1 MHGYRFFTWLQCFSM
16 YVSIRAS
23 HTSSIPPELMAYM
36 SHIIRVHQDYTGLA
50 CMDTAFCCQ
59 AALTAK
65 WSAINPTLYSICFTG
80 VAQATTRCEICLATS
95 HSMKDCAKQGN
106 PDPGVLDWVKALESM
121 VLSVSPRASLS
132 ATPLENCQQME
143 ICHLWNRNRCSF
155 RRYRYCHVCLSCKGD
170 HPAIA
175 CPTHDKHPLPAK
187 QLPATAGG
195 R

>member
-1 MHGYRFFTWLQCFSM
+1 MSALEPLTPHPYSQNPWLTCLTLSEFIKTTQ
-16 YVSIRAS
+16 
-23 HTSSIPPELMAYM
+23 
-36 SHIIRVHQDYTGLA
+36 GWLA
-50 CMDTAFCCQ
+50 WVRYDTAFCCQ
-59 AALTAK
+59 AALTATQK

-80 VAQATTRCEICLATS
+80 VAQATTRYEICLATS
-95 HSMKDCAKQGN
+95 HSAKDCAQQGN
-106 PDPGVLDWVKALESM
+106 PDPGVLNWVKALESM
-121 VLSVSPRASLS
+121 VLSVSPMASLS